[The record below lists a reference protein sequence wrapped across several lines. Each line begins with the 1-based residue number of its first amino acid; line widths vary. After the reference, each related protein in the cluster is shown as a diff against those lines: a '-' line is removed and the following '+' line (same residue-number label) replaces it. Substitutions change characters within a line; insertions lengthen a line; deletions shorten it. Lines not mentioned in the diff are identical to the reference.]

1 MAELNHPRKTALQ
14 TAAGFLL
21 ALVMLATGGTG
32 AVAQLLPVNGAST
45 FVKGANLAW
54 LDGQYDHDIGI
65 NPLHPQWGC
74 SYNAA
79 HMNQYLADMHT
90 MGITVVR
97 LWLNENKQGLIL
109 DGSGNVTGLD
119 PTFLN
124 NLDNI
129 IQIAAQDGI
138 LLYLTLN
145 QGDADWVTNTT
156 KQASYLNYAVIPIAA
171 RYKGN
176 PNIFAYDV
184 MNEIDGVVGAPDGNH
199 GSGATWA
206 QAQAYISATVSAIHN
221 ADPGRLATCS
231 TGWNQWYNLG
241 HFLGLGLDFYD
252 YHDYENAP
260 SLPAAL
266 TLGLDKPIY
275 VGECG
280 QSSADNV
287 LDDVVQNNCELDALN
302 SAWSGG
308 YAGVGIW
315 DYEYPGCTNDV
326 RAMLNSDGSWRP
338 VCYSIQ
344 NWIPGGG
351 VWVDFSVAGPGVGT
365 FGNPFNT
372 LAQGI
377 NNVPTGGTVVI
388 KGPSST
394 PATLIISKPLIL
406 SALGGQV
413 VIGQ

>member
-1 MAELNHPRKTALQ
+1 MIDSNHTRKLAGLPVAGCFVALL
-14 TAAGFLL
+14 LL
-21 ALVMLATGGTG
+21 ALAGQPAG
-32 AVAQLLPVNGAST
+32 AQLLPINGVNA

-54 LDGQYDHDIGI
+54 LDGAYDHDIGI
-65 NPLHPQWGC
+65 NPLHPEWGC
-74 SYNAA
+74 AYNSA

-97 LWLNENKQGLIL
+97 LWLNENKQGLLL

-119 PTFLN
+119 STFLN

-129 IQIAAQDGI
+129 IQLATQDGI
-138 LLYLTLN
+138 HLYLTLN
-145 QGDADWVTNTT
+145 QGDADWVTNTVQ
-156 KQASYLNYAVIPIAA
+156 QASYINIAVKPIAA

-176 PNIFAYDV
+176 QHIFAYDV

-206 QAQAYISATVSAIHN
+206 QAQAYITATVSAIHS

-241 HFLGLGLDFYD
+241 HFTGLGLDFYD
-252 YHDYENAP
+252 YHDYEDAP
-260 SLPAAL
+260 SFPTA
-266 TLGLDKPIY
+266 TSLGMDKPVYI
-275 VGECG
+275 GECG
-280 QSSADNV
+280 QATKYW
-287 LDDVVQNNCELDALN
+287 DDAIQNTSELDALN

-315 DYEYPGCTNDV
+315 DYEYPGSPDIYSMVNTN
-326 RAMLNSDGSWRP
+326 GSWRP
-338 VCYSIQ
+338 VCYTIQ

-351 VWVDFSVAGPGVGT
+351 VWVDFSVVGPGAGT
-365 FGNPFNT
+365 YGNPYNT
-372 LAQGI
+372 LALGI
-377 NNVPTGGTVVI
+377 VNVPANGTVAI

-394 PATLIISKPLIL
+394 LVTPTITKPLKID
-406 SALGGQV
+406 AWGGQV
-413 VIGQ
+413 SIGR